1 MAKEEGKHI
10 ITFIDNLNNI
20 SKYSISSKYIS
31 KLNRNMFHIFVT
43 WKAGPAW
50 KQVVIYSKLLES
62 C

>member
-43 WKAGPAW
+43 
-50 KQVVIYSKLLES
+50 
-62 C
+62 